1 VFDFMLPNVYV
12 VADSNHG
19 FKMLGVGKAV
29 ASLLTGGE
37 APSLKPF
44 RFSRYAEGAL
54 HPTSHSPYPWN

>member
-1 VFDFMLPNVYV
+1 

-37 APSLKPF
+37 AAALKPF
-44 RFSRYAEGAL
+44 RFSRYAEGVL
-54 HPTSHSPYPWN
+54 HPSSHSPYPWN

>member
-37 APSLKPF
+37 AAELKPF

-54 HPTSHSPYPWN
+54 HPSSHSPYPWN